1 MAIVQYLCLSCG
13 GVHETSVRPGGAV
26 YLRCAVTRQWAWH
39 DPSRFVGAAAPTRA
53 SGARGVKASRPRASV
68 RRAGVRKAGPAAK
81 ATAPRKPAR
90 KPAGRRP
97 AARKSAGARAAAAK
111 RRKR

>member
-1 MAIVQYLCLSCG
+1 MAIVQYQCLSCG

-39 DPSRFVGAAAPTRA
+39 DPSRFVSATAPARA
-53 SGARGVKASRPRASV
+53 SAARRVGASGPRTSV
-68 RRAGVRKAGPAAK
+68 RRAGARKAGAQ
-81 ATAPRKPAR
+81 ATASRKPAR

-97 AARKSAGARAAAAK
+97 AARKPGGARAAGAK